1 MPHPIKP
8 YLACPGLE
16 EPAGPWPFLTL
27 LSMPQGGLPPSLL
40 WPLGSPCLGFIF
52 APCFRYPLKQALGSL
67 RTALK
72 DGAWELG
79 VVGVSKMLF
88 T

>member
-16 EPAGPWPFLTL
+16 EPAGPWPFLALPLHAPGRPSPKPPLATRL
-27 LSMPQGGLPPSLL
+27 PMFGLHFCPMF
-40 WPLGSPCLGFIF
+40 PLPTQKGFREPENAI
-52 APCFRYPLKQALGSL
+52 
-67 RTALK
+67 K
-72 DGAWELG
+72 DGAWKLG
-79 VVGVSKMLF
+79 MVGVSKMLF